1 MADFKFK
8 NPLRIALSN
17 VLGDADGTSFTAQD
31 FDGSRDEIV
40 TISLP
45 QAVGTTSNVEF
56 VTVISSDTVNI
67 GSGKMILSD
76 RLISGSVYHTGSITI
91 SSDLT
96 GLTTMSVSGQVN
108 AAKLESNVTQS
119 FTVFESGSTKFG
131 DDVSDVHNVTG
142 SLKTSGSFVL
152 NGYSVN
158 EISNDT
164 SMTDGST
171 TAFVTENAMKDYIN
185 TEMVGATYVRKS
197 FVHTGS
203 YSAEATSSFTA
214 VTASAPSGY
223 TATNEE
229 DFMFFINGMLVE
241 HDAMTLVQKTSTNLE
256 LRLDTSALGYSLESD
271 DEVIG
276 FGKFNS

>member
-56 VTVISSDTVNI
+56 ATVISSDTVNI

-108 AAKLESNVTQS
+108 AGKLESNVTQS

-197 FVHTGS
+197 FAHTGS
-203 YSAEATSSFTA
+203 YSAAATSSFTA

-223 TATNEE
+223 TATSEE
-229 DFMFFINGMLVE
+229 DFMFFINGMLIE
-241 HDAMTLVQKTSTNLE
+241 HDAMTMVQKTSTNLE

>member
-56 VTVISSDTVNI
+56 ATVISSDTVNI

-164 SMTDGST
+164 NMADEST

-203 YSAEATSSFTA
+203 YSAAATSSFTA

-223 TATNEE
+223 TATSEE
-229 DFMFFINGMLVE
+229 DFMFFVNGMLIE
-241 HDAMTLVQKTSTNLE
+241 HDAMTMVQKTSTNLE

-271 DEVIG
+271 DEVVG

>member
-56 VTVISSDTVNI
+56 ATVISSDTVNI

-164 SMTDGST
+164 SMTDEST

-203 YSAEATSSFTA
+203 YSAAATSSFTA

-223 TATNEE
+223 TATSEE
-229 DFMFFINGMLVE
+229 DFMFFVNGMLIE

-256 LRLDTSALGYSLESD
+256 LRLDTSGLGYELESD

>member
-1 MADFKFK
+1 MASFKFK
-8 NPLRIALSN
+8 NPLKISLSN
-17 VLGDADGTSFTAQD
+17 FLGDIDGISFTTND
-31 FDGSRDEIV
+31 FEGTRDEIITLSIGQDV
-40 TISLP
+40 ATS
-45 QAVGTTSNVEF
+45 SNVQF
-56 VTVISSDTVNI
+56 GDIISSDTVNI

-76 RLISGSVYHTGSITI
+76 RLISGSVHHTGSIDI

-96 GLTTMSVSGQVN
+96 GLTTMSVSGQIN
-108 AAKLESNVTQS
+108 AGKLESNVTQS

-152 NGYSVN
+152 NGYSID

-164 SMTDGST
+164 SLTDEST
-171 TAFVTENAMKDYIN
+171 TAFVTENVIKQYTSD
-185 TEMVGATYVRKS
+185 EMVGAEYVRKS

-203 YSAEATSSFTA
+203 YSAAATSSFTA

-223 TATNEE
+223 TATSEE
-229 DFMFFINGMLVE
+229 DFMFFINGMLIE
-241 HDAMTLVQKTSTNLE
+241 HDAMTMVQKTSTNLE
-256 LRLDTSALGYSLESD
+256 LRLNTSELGYSLESD

>member
-40 TISLP
+40 TISIP
-45 QAVGTTSNVEF
+45 QDVGTTSNVEF
-56 VTVISSDTVNI
+56 ATVISSDTVNI
-67 GSGKMILSD
+67 GSGAMILSD
-76 RLISGSVYHTGSITI
+76 RLISGSVHHTGSITI

-96 GLTTMSVSGQVN
+96 GLTTMSVSGQIS
-108 AAKLESNVTQS
+108 AQKIEANVTQS

-164 SMTDGST
+164 NMADEST

-203 YSAEATSSFTA
+203 YSAAATSSFTA

-223 TATNEE
+223 TATSEE
-229 DFMFFINGMLVE
+229 DFMFFVNGMLIE
-241 HDAMTLVQKTSTNLE
+241 HDAMTMVQKTSTNLE

-271 DEVIG
+271 DEVVG

>member
-8 NPLRIALSN
+8 NPLKVSLSN
-17 VLGDADGTSFTAQD
+17 VLGDLDGTSFTTND
-31 FDGSRDEIV
+31 FEGATDQIV
-40 TISLP
+40 TISIG
-45 QAVGTTSNVEF
+45 QDVGTTSNVEF
-56 VTVISSDTVNI
+56 ADIISSDTVNI

-96 GLTTMSVSGQVN
+96 GLTTMSVSGQIN
-108 AAKLESNVTQS
+108 AGKLESNVTQS

-152 NGYSVN
+152 NGYSID

-164 SMTDGST
+164 SLTDEST
-171 TAFVTENAMKDYIN
+171 TAFVTENVIKQYTSD
-185 TEMVGATYVRKS
+185 EMAGAEYVRKS

-203 YSAEATSSFTA
+203 YSAAATSSFTA

-223 TATNEE
+223 TATSEE
-229 DFMFFINGMLVE
+229 DFMFFINGMLIE
-241 HDAMTLVQKTSTNLE
+241 HDAMTMVQKTSTNLE

>member
-56 VTVISSDTVNI
+56 ATVISSDTVNI

-76 RLISGSVYHTGSITI
+76 RLISGSVHHTGSITI

-164 SMTDGST
+164 NMADEST

-203 YSAEATSSFTA
+203 YSAAATSSFTA

-223 TATNEE
+223 TATSEE
-229 DFMFFINGMLVE
+229 DFMFFVNGMLIE
-241 HDAMTLVQKTSTNLE
+241 HDAMTMVQKTSTNLE

-271 DEVIG
+271 DEVVG

>member
-56 VTVISSDTVNI
+56 ATVISSDTVNI

-108 AAKLESNVTQS
+108 AGKLESNVTQS

-197 FVHTGS
+197 FAHTGS
-203 YSAEATSSFTA
+203 YSAAATSSFTA

-223 TATNEE
+223 TATSEE
-229 DFMFFINGMLVE
+229 DFMFFVNGMLIE
-241 HDAMTLVQKTSTNLE
+241 HDAMTMVQKTSTNLE

-271 DEVIG
+271 DEVVG

>member
-56 VTVISSDTVNI
+56 ATVISSDTVNI

-108 AAKLESNVTQS
+108 AGKLESNVTQS

-164 SMTDGST
+164 SMTDEST

>member
-8 NPLRIALSN
+8 NPLKVSLSN
-17 VLGDADGTSFTAQD
+17 VLGDLDGTSFTAQD

-56 VTVISSDTVNI
+56 ATVISSDTVNI

-108 AAKLESNVTQS
+108 AGKLESNVTQS

-164 SMTDGST
+164 SMTDEST

-185 TEMVGATYVRKS
+185 AEMVGATYVRKS
-197 FVHTGS
+197 FAHTGS
-203 YSAEATSSFTA
+203 YSAAATSSFTA

-229 DFMFFINGMLVE
+229 DFMFFINGMLIE
-241 HDAMTLVQKTSTNLE
+241 HDAMTIVQKTSTNLE

>member
-40 TISLP
+40 TISIP
-45 QAVGTTSNVEF
+45 QDVGTTSNVEF
-56 VTVISSDTVNI
+56 ATVISSDTVNI

-164 SMTDGST
+164 NMADEST

-203 YSAEATSSFTA
+203 YSAAATSSFTA

-223 TATNEE
+223 TATSEE
-229 DFMFFINGMLVE
+229 DFMFFVNGMLIE
-241 HDAMTLVQKTSTNLE
+241 HDAMTMVQKTSTNLE

-271 DEVIG
+271 DEVVG

>member
-17 VLGDADGTSFTAQD
+17 FLGDADGTSFTAQD

-56 VTVISSDTVNI
+56 ATVISSDTVNI

-108 AAKLESNVTQS
+108 AGKLESNVTQS

-164 SMTDGST
+164 SMTDEST

-185 TEMVGATYVRKS
+185 AEMVGATYVRKS
-197 FVHTGS
+197 FAHTGS
-203 YSAEATSSFTA
+203 YSAAATSSFTA

-223 TATNEE
+223 TATSEE
-229 DFMFFINGMLVE
+229 DFMFFINGMLIE
-241 HDAMTLVQKTSTNLE
+241 HDAMTMVQKTSTNLE

>member
-1 MADFKFK
+1 MASFKFK
-8 NPLRIALSN
+8 NPLKVSLSN
-17 VLGDADGTSFTAQD
+17 FLGDIDGTPFSTNEFEGT
-31 FDGSRDEIV
+31 RDEIV
-40 TISLP
+40 TISIP
-45 QAVGTTSNVEF
+45 QDVGTTSNVEF
-56 VTVISSDTVNI
+56 ADIISSDTVNI

-108 AAKLESNVTQS
+108 AGKLESNVTQS

-197 FVHTGS
+197 FAHTGS
-203 YSAEATSSFTA
+203 YSAAATSSFTA

-223 TATNEE
+223 TATSEE
-229 DFMFFINGMLVE
+229 DFMFFINGMLIE
-241 HDAMTLVQKTSTNLE
+241 HDAMTMVQKTSTNLE

-271 DEVIG
+271 DEVLSLIHI
-276 FGKFNS
+276 

>member
-56 VTVISSDTVNI
+56 ATVISSDTVNI

-108 AAKLESNVTQS
+108 AGKLESNVTQS

-164 SMTDGST
+164 NMADEST

-203 YSAEATSSFTA
+203 YSAAATSSFTA

-223 TATNEE
+223 TATSE
-229 DFMFFINGMLVE
+229 
-241 HDAMTLVQKTSTNLE
+241 
-256 LRLDTSALGYSLESD
+256 
-271 DEVIG
+271 
-276 FGKFNS
+276 

>member
-1 MADFKFK
+1 MAEFKFK
-8 NPLRIALSN
+8 NPLKVSLSN
-17 VLGDADGTSFTAQD
+17 VLGDLDGTSFTTND
-31 FDGSRDEIV
+31 FEGATDQIV
-40 TISLP
+40 TISIG
-45 QAVGTTSNVEF
+45 QDVGTTSNVEF
-56 VTVISSDTVNI
+56 ADIITSDTVNI
-67 GSGKMILSD
+67 GSGTMILSD
-76 RLISGSVYHTGSITI
+76 RLISGSVHHTGSITI

-108 AAKLESNVTQS
+108 AGKLESNVTQS

-164 SMTDGST
+164 SMTDEST

-185 TEMVGATYVRKS
+185 AEMVGATYVRKS
-197 FVHTGS
+197 FAHTGS
-203 YSAEATSSFTA
+203 YSAAATSSFTA

-223 TATNEE
+223 TATSEE
-229 DFMFFINGMLVE
+229 DFMFFINGMLIE
-241 HDAMTLVQKTSTNLE
+241 HDAMTIVQKTSTNLE

-271 DEVIG
+271 DEVVG

>member
-1 MADFKFK
+1 MASFKFK
-8 NPLRIALSN
+8 NPLKVSLSN
-17 VLGDADGTSFTAQD
+17 FLGDIDGISFTTND
-31 FDGSRDEIV
+31 FEGTTDQIV
-40 TISLP
+40 TISIP
-45 QAVGTTSNVEF
+45 QDVGTTSNVEF
-56 VTVISSDTVNI
+56 ADIISSDTVNI

-108 AAKLESNVTQS
+108 AGKLESNVTQS

-197 FVHTGS
+197 FAHTGS
-203 YSAEATSSFTA
+203 YSAAATSSFTA

-223 TATNEE
+223 TATSEE
-229 DFMFFINGMLVE
+229 DFMFFINGMLIE
-241 HDAMTLVQKTSTNLE
+241 HDAMTMVQKTSTNLE